1 MPRRVSFQVE
11 VGGEDEDAID
21 KMCLKMGHAFC
32 RLLGL

>member
-1 MPRRVSFQVE
+1 MTRRVSCQVE

-32 RLLGL
+32 